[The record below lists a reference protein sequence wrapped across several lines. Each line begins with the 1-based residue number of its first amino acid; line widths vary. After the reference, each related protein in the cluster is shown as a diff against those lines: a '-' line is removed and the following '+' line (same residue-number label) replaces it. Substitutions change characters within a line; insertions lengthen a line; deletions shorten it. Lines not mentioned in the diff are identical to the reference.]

1 MSTRRSFLKVSTA
14 ACAVSALPAN
24 LFAQAPSS
32 NPFTNAN
39 LAPYAQGILNKSAFD
54 AVLNT
59 VFTVFTPAGT
69 VYMRLIRVEELD
81 GTAFAAASH
90 GAPTRATGRAT
101 AVNRATTPTSA
112 GYNFHLSFAVSGP
125 SVAQGTYTIDHASLG
140 RFALFIVPGGT
151 PDAQTAGATFNYDPR
166 AFSGMR
172 PGMSFVDGGP
182 PAAPA
187 SRGRSTLRTP
197 APAQDPIASPPPSSR
212 RVPAMFNPD

>member
-24 LFAQAPSS
+24 LFAQAPSN

-54 AVLNT
+54 AVLNS

-69 VYMRLIRVEELD
+69 AYMRLIRVEELN
-81 GTAFAAASH
+81 GTAFATASH
-90 GAPTRATGRAT
+90 AAPTLATGRAT
-101 AVNRATTPTSA
+101 ATPTSA

-125 SVAQGTYTIDHASLG
+125 TIAQGTYTVDHASLG
-140 RFALFIVPGGT
+140 RFALFVVPGGT

-172 PGMSFVDGGP
+172 PGMTLIDGAP
-182 PAAPA
+182 TTPA
-187 SRGRSTLRTP
+187 SRGRSNLRTP
-197 APAQDPIASPPPSSR
+197 APTQDPIAPPPPSSR
-212 RVPAMFNPD
+212 RAPAMLNPD